1 MEIANININNQI
13 PKHSLI
19 LSELVKK
26 GYNINKLVANSNG
39 INEEHIVKFLSDNF
53 QDPDVKKFLTAYYDQ
68 YRVDS
73 DKVMI
78 ISDTHLGGIYGN
90 YDLVYWVY
98 DFALKN
104 GIKYI
109 LHAGDII
116 EGYVN
121 RSIESPIVYEQ
132 VKELQEKYP
141 RTDEIKT
148 YYILGNHDYFWTD
161 DKIHRTNCDI
171 LYVKNSLNEVKN
183 LIYTG
188 VLKTYINFYDEHRI
202 MLYHSNQY
210 GLRYPNLEHDLIL
223 KGHGH
228 GYCIDEKNNIV
239 HLPSLCKNTHNKNI
253 NSGFIV
259 LSLLDNSYEID
270 EYRFNNGNFHKEGT
284 KKLVYKK

>member
-1 MEIANININNQI
+1 MTQASIRFTD
-13 PKHSLI
+13 
-19 LSELVKK
+19 LVKRGCSIEDILRIDGK
-26 GYNINKLVANSNG
+26 IA
-39 INEEHIVKFLSDNF
+39 EEHIIKFLSDNF

-68 YRVDS
+68 YKVDS

-121 RSIESPIVYEQ
+121 RSIQSPIVYEQ

-141 RTDEIKT
+141 KTDEIKT
-148 YYILGNHDYFWTD
+148 YYILGNHDYMN
-161 DKIHRTNCDI
+161 KVSNKKKEIYAPH
-171 LYVKNSLNEVKN
+171 LVKDTAYNIRGLE
-183 LIYTG
+183 YAG

-202 MLYHSNQY
+202 MLYHSDQY
-210 GLRYPNLEHDLIL
+210 GLRYPNLEHDLVL

-270 EYRFNNGNFHKEGT
+270 EYRFNNGNFHKEDT

>member
-1 MEIANININNQI
+1 MTQASIRFTD
-13 PKHSLI
+13 
-19 LSELVKK
+19 LVKRGCSIEDILRIDGK
-26 GYNINKLVANSNG
+26 IA
-39 INEEHIVKFLSDNF
+39 EEHIVKFLSDNF

-121 RSIESPIVYEQ
+121 RSIESPIAYEQ

-141 RTDEIKT
+141 KTDEIKT
-148 YYILGNHDYFWTD
+148 YYILGNHDYMN
-161 DKIHRTNCDI
+161 KVSNKKKEIYAPH
-171 LYVKNSLNEVKN
+171 LVKDTAYNIRGLE
-183 LIYTG
+183 YAG

-202 MLYHSNQY
+202 MLYHSEQY
-210 GLRYPNLEHDLIL
+210 GLRYPNLEHDLVL

>member
-1 MEIANININNQI
+1 MTQTAIRFT
-13 PKHSLI
+13 
-19 LSELVKK
+19 ELVKK
-26 GYNINKLVANSNG
+26 GYSIEDILRIDGKIA
-39 INEEHIVKFLSDNF
+39 EEHIIKFLSDNF

-68 YRVDS
+68 YRVNS

-78 ISDTHLGGIYGN
+78 ISDTHLGGIYSN

-121 RSIESPIVYEQ
+121 RSIESPIAYEQ

-141 RTDEIKT
+141 KTDEIKT
-148 YYILGNHDYFWTD
+148 YCILGNHDYMN
-161 DKIHRTNCDI
+161 KVSNKKKEIYAPH
-171 LYVKNSLNEVKN
+171 LVKEIANNINGLE
-183 LIYTG
+183 YAG

-210 GLRYPNLEHDLIL
+210 GLRYPNLEHDLVL

-228 GYCIDEKNNIV
+228 TYYIDEKNNTV
-239 HLPSLCKNTHNKNI
+239 HLPSLCKDTYNRSI
-253 NSGFIV
+253 NSGFII

-270 EYRFNNGNFHKEGT
+270 KYRFNNGQFHKEDT

>member
-1 MEIANININNQI
+1 MTQASIRFTD
-13 PKHSLI
+13 
-19 LSELVKK
+19 LVKRGCSIEDILRIDGK
-26 GYNINKLVANSNG
+26 IA
-39 INEEHIVKFLSDNF
+39 EEHIVKFLSDNF

-141 RTDEIKT
+141 KTDEIKT
-148 YYILGNHDYFWTD
+148 YYILGNHDYMN
-161 DKIHRTNCDI
+161 KVSNKKKEIYAPH
-171 LYVKNSLNEVKN
+171 LVKDTAYNIRGLE
-183 LIYTG
+183 YAG

-202 MLYHSNQY
+202 MLYHSDQY
-210 GLRYPNLEHDLIL
+210 GLRYPNLEHDLVL

-270 EYRFNNGNFHKEGT
+270 EYRFNNGNFHKEDT

>member
-1 MEIANININNQI
+1 MTQASIRFTD
-13 PKHSLI
+13 
-19 LSELVKK
+19 LVKRGCSIEDILRIDGK
-26 GYNINKLVANSNG
+26 IA
-39 INEEHIVKFLSDNF
+39 EEHIIKFLSDNF
-53 QDPDVKKFLTAYYDQ
+53 QDPNVKKFLTAYYDQ

-121 RSIESPIVYEQ
+121 RSIESPIAYEQ

-141 RTDEIKT
+141 KTDEIKT
-148 YYILGNHDYFWTD
+148 YYILGNHDYMN
-161 DKIHRTNCDI
+161 KVSNKKKEIYAPH
-171 LYVKNSLNEVKN
+171 LVKDTAYNIRGLE
-183 LIYTG
+183 YAG

-202 MLYHSNQY
+202 MLYHSDQY
-210 GLRYPNLEHDLIL
+210 GLRYPNLEHDLVL

-270 EYRFNNGNFHKEGT
+270 EYRFNNGNFHKEDT

>member
-1 MEIANININNQI
+1 MTQASIRFTD
-13 PKHSLI
+13 
-19 LSELVKK
+19 LVKRGCSIEDILRIDGK
-26 GYNINKLVANSNG
+26 IA
-39 INEEHIVKFLSDNF
+39 EEHIIKFLSDNF

-68 YRVDS
+68 YKVDS

-121 RSIESPIVYEQ
+121 RSIESPIAYEQ
-132 VKELQEKYP
+132 VKELQETYP
-141 RTDEIKT
+141 KTDEIKT
-148 YYILGNHDYFWTD
+148 YYILGNHDYMN
-161 DKIHRTNCDI
+161 KVSNKKKEIYAPH
-171 LYVKNSLNEVKN
+171 LVKDTAYNIRGLE
-183 LIYTG
+183 YAG

-202 MLYHSNQY
+202 MLYHSDQY
-210 GLRYPNLEHDLIL
+210 GLRYPNLEHDLVL

-270 EYRFNNGNFHKEGT
+270 EYRFNNGNFHKEDT

>member
-1 MEIANININNQI
+1 MTQASIRFTD
-13 PKHSLI
+13 
-19 LSELVKK
+19 LVKRGCSIEDILRIDGK
-26 GYNINKLVANSNG
+26 IA
-39 INEEHIVKFLSDNF
+39 EEHIVKFLSDNF
-53 QDPDVKKFLTAYYDQ
+53 QDPDVKNFLTAYYDQ

-121 RSIESPIVYEQ
+121 RSIESPIAYEQ

-141 RTDEIKT
+141 KTDEIKT
-148 YYILGNHDYFWTD
+148 YYILGNHDYMN
-161 DKIHRTNCDI
+161 KVSNKKKEIYAPH
-171 LYVKNSLNEVKN
+171 LVKDTAYNIRGLE
-183 LIYTG
+183 YAG

-202 MLYHSNQY
+202 MLYHSDQY
-210 GLRYPNLEHDLIL
+210 GLRYPNLEHDLVL

-270 EYRFNNGNFHKEGT
+270 KYRFNNGNFHKEGT

>member
-1 MEIANININNQI
+1 MTQASIRFTD
-13 PKHSLI
+13 
-19 LSELVKK
+19 LVKRGCSIEDILRIDGK
-26 GYNINKLVANSNG
+26 IA
-39 INEEHIVKFLSDNF
+39 EEHIIKFLSDNF

-121 RSIESPIVYEQ
+121 RSIESPIAYEQ

-141 RTDEIKT
+141 KTDEIKT
-148 YYILGNHDYFWTD
+148 YYILGNHDYMN
-161 DKIHRTNCDI
+161 KVSNKKKEIYAPH
-171 LYVKNSLNEVKN
+171 LVKDTAYNIRGLE
-183 LIYTG
+183 YAG

-202 MLYHSNQY
+202 MLYHSEQY
-210 GLRYPNLEHDLIL
+210 GLRYPNLEHDLVL

>member
-1 MEIANININNQI
+1 MTQTAVRFT
-13 PKHSLI
+13 
-19 LSELVKK
+19 ELVKRGCSIEDILRIDGK
-26 GYNINKLVANSNG
+26 IA
-39 INEEHIVKFLSDNF
+39 EEHIIKFLSDNF

-68 YRVDS
+68 YKVDS

-121 RSIESPIVYEQ
+121 RSIESPIAYEQ

-141 RTDEIKT
+141 KTDEIKT
-148 YYILGNHDYFWTD
+148 YCILGNHDYMN
-161 DKIHRTNCDI
+161 KVSNKKKEIYAPH
-171 LYVKNSLNEVKN
+171 LVKEIANNINGLE
-183 LIYTG
+183 YAG

-210 GLRYPNLEHDLIL
+210 GLRYPNLEHDLVL

-228 GYCIDEKNNIV
+228 TYYIDEKNNTV
-239 HLPSLCKNTHNKNI
+239 HLPSLCKDTYNRSI
-253 NSGFIV
+253 NSGFII

-270 EYRFNNGNFHKEGT
+270 KYRFNNGQFHKEDT